1 MPDKRPIWFAS
12 FVLIV
17 FCLGGVLGYRL
28 GAHRAFRDDGDRPG
42 GFGRMGPDG
51 ARRGGPGPGR
61 GRGGPP
67 PALPPDMLN
76 QLTRELNLDAPQQE
90 QMKKV
95 LEERRAS
102 LERVHQEAR
111 ERFDAEQRDLFAAI
125 RQVLRSDQQQAF
137 DQFLERRPQRGRR
150 GGGPREGGQRDGGSR
165 GGRGPD
171 AGTPSGPVR

>member
-1 MPDKRPIWFAS
+1 MADKRPVWFAS
-12 FVLIV
+12 FVLVV

-28 GAHRAFRDDGDRPG
+28 GTHRTFRDDGDRSG
-42 GFGRMGPDG
+42 SFGRMGPDG
-51 ARRGGPGPGR
+51 GRRGGPGGGR

-76 QLTRELNLDAPQQE
+76 QLTRELQLDAPQQE

-95 LEERRAS
+95 LEERRDR

-111 ERFDAEQRDLFAAI
+111 DRFDTEQRELFAAI

-137 DQFLERRPQRGRR
+137 DRFVERRPQRGRR
-150 GGGPREGGQRDGGSR
+150 GGGPRDGGPR
-165 GGRGPD
+165 GERGPD
-171 AGTPSGPVR
+171 AGSPTGRAR